1 MALTCNKK
9 LSAFLRGIIR
19 IAQKYK
25 AFYNATMPS
34 EDNKILEVNQY
45 QKSDKA
51 TVPIEK
57 EVTRNDTNGEE
68 LKKKYFLHI
77 TNY

>member
-1 MALTCNKK
+1 
-9 LSAFLRGIIR
+9 
-19 IAQKYK
+19 
-25 AFYNATMPS
+25 MPS